1 MKKTNKLLSLFL
13 AAIIAF
19 SSIGCGKEKTETVTL
34 YAWGGDERTNAYI
47 SDVLAPYV
55 LETAGVELK
64 HVPMD
69 AADFLLKLS
78 NETKAGAKSDM
89 DLLWI
94 NGENFYSALENG
106 LLYGPFT
113 EKVPNLLK
121 YVDESTALT
130 DFGYETKG
138 YEAPWGKAQFV
149 LFYDS
154 SKVSAPPQ
162 NAAELKEFVKA
173 NPGSFT
179 YPLANDF
186 TASAFIRTLIYDL
199 VGYEALKEVD
209 NDYATVKNI
218 IRPVID
224 YLNEIEPYLW
234 KKGSTYPSDSTQ
246 LESLYRDGEILFA
259 MDYSA
264 NKALSMVSSGLW
276 PETTRTLVFEKG
288 TPFNTHFL
296 AIAGLSSHKEAAVKV
311 INAAL
316 SPEMQIKK
324 AELTGWADLPVMD
337 YSKLS
342 EEDRKALD
350 KAMTP
355 ESRYEK
361 NILTYAELD
370 LHKQPE
376 LKADLVDVIEQIW
389 YDTVLNDR

>member
-1 MKKTNKLLSLFL
+1 MKKINKLMACLLATLIVLS
-13 AAIIAF
+13 A
-19 SSIGCGKEKTETVTL
+19 IGCGKEKTETVTL

-55 LETAGVELK
+55 RETTGVELK

-78 NETKAGAKSDM
+78 NETKAGTKSDM

-113 EKVPNLLK
+113 DKLPNLSK

-154 SKVSAPPQ
+154 SKVSVPPK
-162 NAAELKEFVKA
+162 NAAELKEFVKT

-179 YPLANDF
+179 YPVANDF

-199 VGYEALKEVD
+199 VGYEALKDID
-209 NDYATVKNI
+209 NDYASVKKAI
-218 IRPVID
+218 LPVID

-234 KKGSTYPSDSTQ
+234 KQGSTYPSDSTR

-276 PETTRTLVFEKG
+276 PGSTRTLVFEKG

-296 AIAGLSSHKEAAVKV
+296 AITGLSSHKEAAVKV

-324 AELTGWADLPVMD
+324 AELTGWADLPVLD

-342 EEDRKALD
+342 EGDRKALD

-355 ESRYEK
+355 ESIYED
-361 NILTYAELD
+361 NILTYSELD

-389 YDTVLNDR
+389 YDSVLNDR

>member
-1 MKKTNKLLSLFL
+1 MRKIYRFAALTLIAFTLL
-13 AAIIAF
+13 AAA
-19 SSIGCGKEKTETVTL
+19 GCGKKKAETVTL
-34 YAWGGDERTNAYI
+34 YAWGGDDRTNAYI

-55 LETAGVELK
+55 LDTTGVELK
-64 HVPMD
+64 HVKMD
-69 AADFLLKLS
+69 AADFLVKLS
-78 NETKAGAKSDM
+78 NETKAGTKSDI

-94 NGENFYSALENG
+94 NGENFYSAKENG

-113 EKVPNLLK
+113 DKVENLSK
-121 YVDESTALT
+121 YVDQSAALT

-154 SKVSAPPQ
+154 AKVSDAPG
-162 NAAELKEFVKA
+162 NAEELKAFVKA
-173 NPGSFT
+173 NPGTFT
-179 YPLANDF
+179 YPVASDF
-186 TASAFIRTLIYDL
+186 TASAFIRTLLYEL
-199 VGYEALKEVD
+199 VGFEKLNGLT
-209 NDYATVKNI
+209 NDYNTVKEAI
-218 IRPVID
+218 KPVID

-234 KKGSTYPSDSTQ
+234 KEGKTYPSDSTQ
-246 LESLYRDGEILFA
+246 LEGLYRDGEILFA

-276 PETTRTLVFEKG
+276 PKTTRTLVFEKG

-296 AIAGLSSHKEAAVKV
+296 AIAGISAHKEAAVKV

-324 AELTGWADLPVMD
+324 ADLTGWADLPVLD

-342 EEDRKALD
+342 DADKAALD

-355 ESRYEK
+355 ESAYEK
-361 NILTYAELD
+361 NLLTYSELD

-389 YDTVLNDR
+389 SDSVLNDR